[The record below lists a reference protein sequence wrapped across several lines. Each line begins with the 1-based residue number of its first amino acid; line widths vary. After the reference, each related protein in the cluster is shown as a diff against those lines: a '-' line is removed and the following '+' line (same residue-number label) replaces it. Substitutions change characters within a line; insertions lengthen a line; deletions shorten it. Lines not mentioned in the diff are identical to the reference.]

1 MVRCSY
7 LISCV
12 AFQAKLQKKGICR
25 TKRNKSFGNVVE
37 NFANGVDYNQSHSAK
52 FSFLAVGSFM
62 SFYHLWFKVIMM

>member
-37 NFANGVDYNQSHSAK
+37 NFANGVDCLQSHSAK

-62 SFYHLWFKVIMM
+62 SFYHLWLKLIMM

>member
-1 MVRCSY
+1 MLRCLY

-62 SFYHLWFKVIMM
+62 SFYHLLFKLSMM